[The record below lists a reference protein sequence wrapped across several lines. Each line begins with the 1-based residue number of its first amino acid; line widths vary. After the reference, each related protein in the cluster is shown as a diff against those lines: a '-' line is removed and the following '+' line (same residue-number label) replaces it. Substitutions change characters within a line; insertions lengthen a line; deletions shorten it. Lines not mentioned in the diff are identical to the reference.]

1 MRPLKMLK
9 AEPDQSVGG
18 VTRMM
23 GVMRF
28 TNWTAPLAAAAI
40 LITSPASAGVKE
52 GVEKWH
58 AGDHKAAVAEWMP
71 FAARGDADA
80 LFNLGQAYKLGRGV
94 QKNENIAL
102 DYYRKAATRG
112 HGPAQEKLGITLYA
126 AADTKSEGLRWLEQ
140 AAKNGQSR
148 AQYVL
153 GVAHFNGDSAPKNWP
168 LAYAYMMRANNGGVP
183 QATAALATMN
193 ANISVNDRAKGEQ
206 IAGTM
211 GGAASPP
218 PIAVAAAAP
227 AAPTVVATRTAS
239 AGPLAVKTASA
250 STVAPTAEL
259 ARPGWRVQLGAFSQ
273 KGMAAEAWA
282 TLRSTQPTVVAGTEP
297 IYAEAGKMVR
307 LQLGPFASRDDA
319 KRLCGRLQAVGR
331 SCFVVNG

>member
-1 MRPLKMLK
+1 MRITK
-9 AEPDQSVGG
+9 
-18 VTRMM
+18 
-23 GVMRF
+23 
-28 TNWTAPLAAAAI
+28 LAAPMVAAAL
-40 LITSPASAGVKE
+40 LIANPAAAGVKE

-58 AGDHKAAVAEWMP
+58 AGDPKGAVAEWMP

-126 AADTKSEGLRWLEQ
+126 AADTKAEALRWLEQ
-140 AAKNGQSR
+140 AAKNGQPR

-153 GVAHFNGDSAPKNWP
+153 GVAHFNGDAAPKNWP
-168 LAYAYMMRANNGGVP
+168 LAYAYMLRANNGGVP

-193 ANISVNDRAKGEQ
+193 ANISVNDRAKGEE
-206 IAGTM
+206 IAATL
-211 GGAASPP
+211 AA
-218 PIAVAAAAP
+218 PIPLAPATEVAAATAPVPPGAAP
-227 AAPTVVATRTAS
+227 AKPAAS
-239 AGPLAVKTASA
+239 PLAVKTAAA
-250 STVAPTAEL
+250 SPVAPTASL
-259 ARPGWRVQLGAFSQ
+259 GKAGWRVQLGAFSQ
-273 KGMAAEAWA
+273 KGMAAEAWTA
-282 TLRSTQPTVVAGTEP
+282 LKNAQPAVVAGTEP

-319 KRLCGRLQAVGR
+319 KRLCGKLQTVGR
-331 SCFVVNG
+331 SCFVVAG

>member
-1 MRPLKMLK
+1 MRITNLT
-9 AEPDQSVGG
+9 AASV
-18 VTRMM
+18 
-23 GVMRF
+23 
-28 TNWTAPLAAAAI
+28 AAAI
-40 LITSPASAGVKE
+40 LIAAPAAAGVKE

-126 AADTKSEGLRWLEQ
+126 AADTKAEGLRWLDQ

-153 GVAHFNGDSAPKNWP
+153 GVAHFNGDVAAKNWP
-168 LAYAYMMRANNGGVP
+168 LAYAYMLRANNGGVP

-193 ANISVNDRAKGEQ
+193 ANISVNDRAKGEE
-206 IAGTM
+206 IAKTL
-211 GGAASPP
+211 AA
-218 PIAVAAAAP
+218 PIPLAP
-227 AAPTVVATRTAS
+227 AAGVASATPTPAPPPQAPAAAGPPAGTLAVRTAS
-239 AGPLAVKTASA
+239 ASPA
-250 STVAPTAEL
+250 APAP
-259 ARPGWRVQLGAFSQ
+259 APGKPGWRVQLGAFSQ
-273 KGMAAEAWA
+273 KSMAAEAWT
-282 TLRSTQPTVVAGTEP
+282 TLKSSQPAVVAGTEP
-297 IYAEAGKMVR
+297 IYAEAGKVVR

-319 KRLCGRLQAVGR
+319 KRLCGRLQTVGR
-331 SCFVVNG
+331 SCFVVAS

>member
-1 MRPLKMLK
+1 MRITSL
-9 AEPDQSVGG
+9 
-18 VTRMM
+18 
-23 GVMRF
+23 
-28 TNWTAPLAAAAI
+28 TAPIVAAAI
-40 LITSPASAGVKE
+40 LIANPAVAGVKE

-126 AADTKSEGLRWLEQ
+126 AADTKAEGLRWLEQ
-140 AAKNGQSR
+140 AAKSGQSR

-153 GVAHFNGDSAPKNWP
+153 GVAHFNGDAAPKNWP

-193 ANISVNDRAKGEQ
+193 ANISVNDRAKGEE
-206 IAGTM
+206 IAATL
-211 GGAASPP
+211 
-218 PIAVAAAAP
+218 AAP
-227 AAPTVVATRTAS
+227 IPLAPATEVASATPTTAPAPPAPATVRPA

-250 STVAPTAEL
+250 APVAPTTSPGK
-259 ARPGWRVQLGAFSQ
+259 PGWRVQLGAFSQ
-273 KGMAAEAWA
+273 KGMAAEAWT
-282 TLRSTQPTVVAGTEP
+282 TLKNSQPAVVAGTEP

-319 KRLCGRLQAVGR
+319 KRLCGKLQTIGR
-331 SCFVVNG
+331 SCFVVAS

>member
-1 MRPLKMLK
+1 MRITKL
-9 AEPDQSVGG
+9 A
-18 VTRMM
+18 
-23 GVMRF
+23 
-28 TNWTAPLAAAAI
+28 APIVAAAI
-40 LITSPASAGVKE
+40 LIANPAAAGVKE

-126 AADTKSEGLRWLEQ
+126 AADTKAEALRWLEQ
-140 AAKNGQSR
+140 AAKNGQPR

-153 GVAHFNGDSAPKNWP
+153 GVAHFNGDTAPKNWP
-168 LAYAYMMRANNGGVP
+168 LAYGYMLRANNGGVP

-193 ANISVNDRAKGEQ
+193 ANISVNDRAKGEELAATLAAP
-206 IAGTM
+206 IPLAPATNVAAATPAPAAPA
-211 GGAASPP
+211 AASPP
-218 PIAVAAAAP
+218 ASPSALAV
-227 AAPTVVATRTAS
+227 RTAS
-239 AGPLAVKTASA
+239 AAPAPAPARPG
-250 STVAPTAEL
+250 VAT
-259 ARPGWRVQLGAFSQ
+259 PGWRVQLGAFSQ
-273 KGMAAEAWA
+273 KGLAAEAWT
-282 TLRSTQPTVVAGTEP
+282 TLKNAQPAVVAGTEP

-319 KRLCGRLQAVGR
+319 KRLCGKLQTVGR
-331 SCFVVNG
+331 SCFVVAG

>member
-1 MRPLKMLK
+1 MK
-9 AEPDQSVGG
+9 
-18 VTRMM
+18 RMT
-23 GVMRF
+23 GVMRIMSL
-28 TNWTAPLAAAAI
+28 TAPLMAAAI
-40 LITSPASAGVKE
+40 LIANPVAAGVKE

-126 AADTKSEGLRWLEQ
+126 AADTKAEALRWLEQ

-153 GVAHFNGDSAPKNWP
+153 GVAHFNGDVAAKNWP

-193 ANISVNDRAKGEQ
+193 ANISVNDRAKGEE
-206 IAGTM
+206 IAATL
-211 GGAASPP
+211 AAPV
-218 PIAVAAAAP
+218 PIAPANELASAAP
-227 AAPTVVATRTAS
+227 ATTTEPPPAAAS
-239 AGPLAVKTASA
+239 ARASAAPLAVKTAA
-250 STVAPTAEL
+250 ATPAAPAATIGK
-259 ARPGWRVQLGAFSQ
+259 PGWRVQLGAFSQ
-273 KGMAAEAWA
+273 KGMAAEAWT
-282 TLRSTQPTVVAGTEP
+282 TLKNAQPAVVAGTEP

-307 LQLGPFASRDDA
+307 LQLGPFASREDA
-319 KRLCGRLQAVGR
+319 KRLCGKLQTVGR
-331 SCFVVNG
+331 SCFVVAG

>member
-1 MRPLKMLK
+1 MRITTL
-9 AEPDQSVGG
+9 
-18 VTRMM
+18 
-23 GVMRF
+23 
-28 TNWTAPLAAAAI
+28 TAPMVAAAI
-40 LITSPASAGVKE
+40 LMASPATAGVKE

-94 QKNENIAL
+94 TKNENIAL
-102 DYYRKAATRG
+102 DYFRKASERG

-126 AADTKSEGLRWLEQ
+126 AADTKAEGLRWLEQ
-140 AAKNGQSR
+140 AAKSGQPR
-148 AQYVL
+148 AQYIL

-193 ANISVNDRAKGEQ
+193 ANISVNDRSKGEE
-206 IAGTM
+206 IAKTLAAPPAILAQPVAVASAAPVPAPVAAKPA
-211 GGAASPP
+211 AAS
-218 PIAVAAAAP
+218 
-227 AAPTVVATRTAS
+227 
-239 AGPLAVKTASA
+239 PLAVKTAAA
-250 STVAPTAEL
+250 SPVPPAAEL
-259 ARPGWRVQLGAFSQ
+259 GKPGWRVQLGAFSQ
-273 KGMAAEAWA
+273 KGMAAEAW
-282 TLRSTQPTVVAGTEP
+282 TSLKNSQPAVVAGTEP

-319 KRLCGRLQAVGR
+319 KRLCGKLQTVGR
-331 SCFVVNG
+331 TCFVIGG

>member
-1 MRPLKMLK
+1 MRITTL
-9 AEPDQSVGG
+9 
-18 VTRMM
+18 
-23 GVMRF
+23 
-28 TNWTAPLAAAAI
+28 TAPMVAAAI
-40 LITSPASAGVKE
+40 LMTSPAIAGVKE

-94 QKNENIAL
+94 TKNENIAL
-102 DYYRKAATRG
+102 DYFRKAAERG

-126 AADTKSEGLRWLEQ
+126 AADTKAEGLRWLEQ
-140 AAKNGQSR
+140 AAKSGQPR

-153 GVAHFNGDSAPKNWP
+153 GVAHFNGESAPKNWP

-193 ANISVNDRAKGEQ
+193 ANISVNDRSKGEE
-206 IAGTM
+206 IAKTLATPPTVL
-211 GGAASPP
+211 AAPVTVASAAQAP
-218 PIAVAAAAP
+218 ATAAAAP
-227 AAPTVVATRTAS
+227 AARPVTAS
-239 AGPLAVKTASA
+239 PLAVKTASA
-250 STVAPTAEL
+250 SPVAPAAEL
-259 ARPGWRVQLGAFSQ
+259 GKASWRVQLGAFSQ
-273 KGMAAEAWA
+273 KGMAAEAWT
-282 TLRSTQPTVVAGTEP
+282 TLKNSQPAVVAGTEP

-319 KRLCGRLQAVGR
+319 KRLCGKLQTVGR
-331 SCFVVNG
+331 TCFVLSGS